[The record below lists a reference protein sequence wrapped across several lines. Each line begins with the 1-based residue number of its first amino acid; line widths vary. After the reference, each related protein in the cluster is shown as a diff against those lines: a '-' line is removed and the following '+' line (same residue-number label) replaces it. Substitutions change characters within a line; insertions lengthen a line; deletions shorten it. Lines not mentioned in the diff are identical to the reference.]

1 MHHVAA
7 IFQNPFIMSYTVG
20 ENVTLSGEWDEER
33 LWNVL
38 EKAGVAEKIS
48 SLPDGLH
55 TYFGKDVSED
65 GIMLSGGQIQKLLLA
80 RALYH
85 SPKLLL
91 LDEKNIYDTYQK
103 TLEGTS
109 TIFISHRLAST
120 RFCDEILLL
129 DKGEIIERGTHETLM
144 KMGGT
149 YASLFELQGK
159 YYQEEE
165 AHE

>member
-1 MHHVAA
+1 MNRLQRWMH
-7 IFQNPFIMSYTVG
+7 
-20 ENVTLSGEWDEER
+20 L
-33 LWNVL
+33 
-38 EKAGVAEKIS
+38 
-48 SLPDGLH
+48 
-55 TYFGKDVSED
+55 
-65 GIMLSGGQIQKLLLA
+65 QK
-80 RALYH
+80 
-85 SPKLLL
+85 
-91 LDEKNIYDTYQK
+91 KNIYDTYQK

-120 RFCDEILLL
+120 RFCNEILLL

>member
-1 MHHVAA
+1 
-7 IFQNPFIMSYTVG
+7 
-20 ENVTLSGEWDEER
+20 
-33 LWNVL
+33 
-38 EKAGVAEKIS
+38 
-48 SLPDGLH
+48 
-55 TYFGKDVSED
+55 
-65 GIMLSGGQIQKLLLA
+65 MLSGGQIQKLLLA

-91 LDEKNIYDTYQK
+91 LDEPTAALDALAEKNIYDTYQK

-120 RFCDEILLL
+120 RFCNEILLL

>member
-1 MHHVAA
+1 MRKGYGMCWKRQEWQRRSAA
-7 IFQNPFIMSYTVG
+7 FRTDYTPI
-20 ENVTLSGEWDEER
+20 LER
-33 LWNVL
+33 MYR
-38 EKAGVAEKIS
+38 KM
-48 SLPDGLH
+48 GLCSRVDR
-55 TYFGKDVSED
+55 FRSF
-65 GIMLSGGQIQKLLLA
+65 LA

-91 LDEKNIYDTYQK
+91 LDEPTAALDALAEKNIYDTYQK

-120 RFCDEILLL
+120 RFCNEILLL
-129 DKGEIIERGTHETLM
+129 DKGEIIESGTHETLM
-144 KMGGT
+144 NMGVT